1 MRTIYTGG
9 QVFTGALP
17 LAEAF
22 IVEDDR
28 FVAIGTD
35 AEMLA
40 LRQAEDVIVPLKGGF
55 VCPGFNDSHM
65 HLLNYGNTME
75 MCDLTGA
82 ATTSLAALQDALRT
96 FAAEHPEGWLLGRGW
111 NQDYFSPAGDIPIR
125 HDLDAISADRPI
137 CITRCC
143 GHCLTV
149 NTRALELLG
158 LDATTPVPEGGAID
172 VDAEGNLTGVF
183 RDTAMVLVQSRL
195 PKPTR
200 DDMKRMIRTACKA
213 LNSVGVTSCQSD
225 DFCCFENVD
234 WRDVLA
240 AFQEV
245 EQEGG
250 LTVRVYEQSQLT
262 NMQELQAFLDM
273 GYTTGV
279 GSELFRIGP
288 LKMLGDGSLGARTA
302 YLSQSYA
309 DAPEEKGIAIFTQEQ
324 FNDMVALARSRNMSA
339 AIHAIGDGILDRVL
353 NAYEYA
359 AKLYPDANVRSGVV
373 HVQLTRPDQLHRMKE
388 LGLHAYV
395 QTIFI
400 DYDSHIVHARA
411 GEQLAGTS
419 YAFRTMQERKGGQ
432 GPTSTSDC
440 LQEPCVASADPAGA
454 VMAGMGITVSNGTDC
469 PVENPNPMRGLQC
482 AVTRQPLDGSLP
494 PYRPEEALSVEN
506 ALQIYTAGGAYA
518 SFEEETK
525 GKIAPG
531 MLADFTVLAENPFD
545 VPTGD
550 IHKIQT
556 RATYLGGKCVHP
568 ACKM

>member
-9 QVFTGALP
+9 RVFTGALP

-22 IVEDDR
+22 IVEDGC
-28 FVAIGTD
+28 FLAVGTD
-35 AEMLA
+35 AEILS
-40 LRQAEDVIVPLKGGF
+40 LRQAGDTIVPLEGSF

-82 ATTSLAALQDALRT
+82 ATTSLAALQDALRA

-111 NQDYFSPAGDIPIR
+111 NQDYFSPAGDIPTR

-149 NTRALELLG
+149 NTRSLELLG

-250 LTVRVYEQSQLT
+250 LTVRVYEQSQFT
-262 NMQELQAFLDM
+262 NTQTLQTFLDM

-279 GSELFRIGP
+279 GSEMFKIGP

-309 DAPEEKGIAIFTQEQ
+309 DAPGEKGIAIFTQEQ

-359 AKLYPDANVRSGVV
+359 AKLYPDADVRSGVV
-373 HVQLTRPDQLHRMKE
+373 HVQLTRPDQLQRMKE

-400 DYDSHIVHARA
+400 DYDSHIVHERA
-411 GEQLAGTS
+411 GEKLASTS
-419 YAFRTMQERKGGQ
+419 YAFRTMQE
-432 GPTSTSDC
+432 
-440 LQEPCVASADPAGA
+440 
-454 VMAGMGITVSNGTDC
+454 MNITVSNGTDC

-494 PYRPEEALSVEN
+494 PYRPEEAISIEN

-518 SFEEETK
+518 SREEDVK
-525 GKIAPG
+525 GRIAPG
-531 MLADFTVLAENPFD
+531 MLADFAILAQSPFD

-550 IHKIQT
+550 IHRIQP
-556 RATYLGGKCVHP
+556 RAAYLAGRCVHR
-568 ACKM
+568 ADGL

>member
-22 IVEDDR
+22 IVEDGR
-28 FVAIGTD
+28 FLAVGTD
-35 AEMLA
+35 AEILA
-40 LRQAEDVIVPLKGGF
+40 LHQEEDIIVPLEGAF

-75 MCDLTGA
+75 MCDLTGT
-82 ATTSLAALQDALRT
+82 ATASLEALQNALHA
-96 FAAEHPEGWLLGRGW
+96 FAAEHSEGWLLGRGW
-111 NQDYFSPAGDIPIR
+111 NQDYFSPAGDIPTR
-125 HDLDAISADRPI
+125 HDLDAVFVDRPI

-158 LDATTPVPEGGAID
+158 LDANTPVSEGGAID
-172 VDAEGNLTGVF
+172 VDADGCLTGVF

-213 LNSVGVTSCQSD
+213 LNSVGVTSCHSD

-245 EQEGG
+245 EAEGG
-250 LTVRVYEQSQLT
+250 LTVRINEQSQFT
-262 NMQELQAFLDM
+262 NTKALQAFLDM

-302 YLSQSYA
+302 YLSESYA

-324 FNDMVALARSRNMSA
+324 FNDMVALARSRDMSA

-359 AKLYPDANVRSGVV
+359 AKLYPDAHVRSGVV
-373 HVQLTRPDQLHRMKE
+373 HVQLTRPDQLQRMKE

-400 DYDSHIVHARA
+400 DYDSHIVHERA
-411 GEQLAGTS
+411 GEKLAGTS
-419 YAFRTMQERKGGQ
+419 YAFRGMQE
-432 GPTSTSDC
+432 
-440 LQEPCVASADPAGA
+440 L
-454 VMAGMGITVSNGTDC
+454 GITVSNGTDC

-506 ALQIYTAGGAYA
+506 ALQIYTAGGAHA
-518 SFEEETK
+518 SFEENSK
-525 GKIAPG
+525 GTIAPD
-531 MLADFTVLAENPFD
+531 MLADFTVLRESPFD
-545 VPTGD
+545 VPAKD
-550 IHKIQT
+550 IHRIQT
-556 RATYLGGKCVHP
+556 RATYLAGRCVYD
-568 ACKM
+568 ACKL

>member
-22 IVEDDR
+22 IVADGR
-28 FVAIGTD
+28 FLAVGTD
-35 AEMLA
+35 AEILS
-40 LRQAEDVIVPLKGGF
+40 LRQEGDAIVPLEDGF

-75 MCDLTGA
+75 MCDLTGS
-82 ATTSLAALQDALRT
+82 ATTSLAALQDALRA
-96 FAAEHPEGWLLGRGW
+96 FAAEHPDGWLLGRGW
-111 NQDYFSPAGDIPIR
+111 NQDYFSPAGDIPTR
-125 HDLDAISADRPI
+125 HDLDAVSADRPI

-158 LDATTPVPEGGAID
+158 LDANTPVPEGGAID
-172 VDAEGNLTGVF
+172 VDAEGSLTGVF

-225 DFCCFENVD
+225 DFCCFENAD

-250 LTVRVYEQSQLT
+250 LTVRVYEQSQFT
-262 NMQELQAFLDM
+262 NTQALQTFLDM

-279 GSELFRIGP
+279 GSEMFKIGP

-302 YLSQSYA
+302 YLSQFYA
-309 DAPEEKGIAIFTQEQ
+309 DAPGEKGIAIFTQEQ

-359 AKLYPDANVRSGVV
+359 AELYPDADVRSGVV
-373 HVQLTRPDQLHRMKE
+373 HVQLTRPDQLQRMKE

-400 DYDSHIVHARA
+400 DYDSHIVHERA
-411 GEQLAGTS
+411 GEELAGTS
-419 YAFRTMQERKGGQ
+419 YAFHRMQE
-432 GPTSTSDC
+432 
-440 LQEPCVASADPAGA
+440 L
-454 VMAGMGITVSNGTDC
+454 GITVSNGTDC

-494 PYRPEEALSVEN
+494 PYRPEEAMSVEN

-518 SFEEETK
+518 SREEDVK
-525 GKIAPG
+525 GCIVPG
-531 MLADFTVLAENPFD
+531 MLADFAVLAQSPFD

-550 IHKIQT
+550 IHRIQT
-556 RATYLGGKCVHP
+556 RAAYLAGRCVY
-568 ACKM
+568 AADGL

>member
-9 QVFTGALP
+9 RVFTGALP

-22 IVEDDR
+22 IVADGR
-28 FVAIGTD
+28 FLAVGTD
-35 AEMLA
+35 EEMLA
-40 LRQAEDVIVPLKGGF
+40 LRQEEDAIVPLAGRF

-82 ATTSLAALQDALRT
+82 ATASLEALQNALRA

-111 NQDYFSPAGDIPIR
+111 NQDYFSPAGAIPTR
-125 HDLDAISADRPI
+125 RDLDAVSADRPI

-158 LDATTPVPEGGAID
+158 LDASTPVPEGGMID
-172 VDAEGNLTGVF
+172 VDADGTLTGVF

-195 PKPTR
+195 PKPTK
-200 DDMKRMIRTACKA
+200 DDIKRMIRTACKA
-213 LNSVGVTSCQSD
+213 LNSVGVTSCQTD
-225 DFCCFENVD
+225 DLCCFENVD

-250 LTVRVYEQSQLT
+250 LTVRVYEQSQFT
-262 NMQELQAFLDM
+262 NTKELQAFLDM
-273 GYTTGV
+273 GCTTGV
-279 GSELFRIGP
+279 GSSMFRIGP

-302 YLSQSYA
+302 YLSESYA
-309 DAPEEKGIAIFTQEQ
+309 DAPGEKGIAIFSQEQ
-324 FNDMVALARSRNMSA
+324 FNEMVALARSRNMSA

-359 AKLYPDANVRSGVV
+359 AKLYPDADVRSGVV
-373 HVQLTRPDQLHRMKE
+373 HVQLTRPDQLQRMKE

-400 DYDSHIVHARA
+400 DYDSHIVHERA
-411 GEQLAGTS
+411 GEKLTRTS
-419 YAFRTMQERKGGQ
+419 YAFQEMQK
-432 GPTSTSDC
+432 
-440 LQEPCVASADPAGA
+440 L
-454 VMAGMGITVSNGTDC
+454 GITVSNGTDC

-494 PYRPEEALSVEN
+494 PYRPEEALSLEN

-518 SFEEETK
+518 SCEEAFK

-531 MLADFTVLAENPFD
+531 MAADFTVLEENPFA
-545 VPTGD
+545 VPAD
-550 IHKIQT
+550 RIHRIKT
-556 RATYLGGKCVHP
+556 LATCLAGRWVYRSG
-568 ACKM
+568 M

>member
-9 QVFTGALP
+9 RVFTGALP
-17 LAEAF
+17 LKEAF
-22 IVEDDR
+22 IVEDGR
-28 FVAIGTD
+28 FFAVGTD
-35 AEMLA
+35 EEMLS
-40 LRQAEDVIVPLKGGF
+40 LRQEGDVLVPLEGRF

-96 FAAEHPEGWLLGRGW
+96 FGAEHPEGWLLGRGW
-111 NQDYFSPAGDIPIR
+111 NQDYFSPAGDIPTR
-125 HDLDAISADRPI
+125 HDLDAVSADRPI

-158 LDATTPVPEGGAID
+158 LDASTPVPEGGAID
-172 VDAEGNLTGVF
+172 VDADGLLTGVF

-200 DDMKRMIRTACKA
+200 ENMKRMIRTACKA

-250 LTVRVYEQSQLT
+250 LTVRVYEQSQFT
-262 NMQELQAFLDM
+262 NTEALQTFLDL

-279 GSELFRIGP
+279 GSNMFKIGP

-302 YLSQSYA
+302 YMSADYA
-309 DAPEEKGIAIFTQEQ
+309 DAPGEKGIAIFTQEQ

-359 AKLYPDANVRSGVV
+359 AKLYPDTDVRSGVV
-373 HVQLTRPDQLHRMKE
+373 HVQLTRPDQLQRMKE

-400 DYDSHIVHARA
+400 DYDSHIVHERA
-411 GEQLAGTS
+411 GEKLASTS
-419 YAFRTMQERKGGQ
+419 YAFRTMQEMNI
-432 GPTSTSDC
+432 S
-440 LQEPCVASADPAGA
+440 
-454 VMAGMGITVSNGTDC
+454 VSNGTDC
-469 PVENPNPMRGLQC
+469 PVEYPNPMRGLQC
-482 AVTRQPLDGSLP
+482 AVTRQSLDGSLP
-494 PYRPEEALSVEN
+494 PYRPEEAMTVEN

-518 SFEEETK
+518 SFEEDFK

-531 MLADFTVLAENPFD
+531 MAADFTVLEENPFE
-545 VPTGD
+545 VKASA
-550 IHKIQT
+550 IHRIQT
-556 RATYLGGKCVHP
+556 RATYLAGRCVHS
-568 ACKM
+568 ADRL